1 MKVKS
6 KTLITPRQTELKERR
21 ILPAVL
27 LFFLAPLFGEY
38 LLGILSLSEI
48 YYVLFLSPMYGGGAL
63 LIREVTRR
71 TGRGTVTMLILGIA
85 YGLIEEGIVDQM
97 LFNPN
102 YLTEQEW
109 NSYIPFLGMDGRL
122 TVYVLAMHA
131 VWSTCI
137 PILLVEALFP
147 ERKIMPWLSNK
158 GLVIVAAIFIMGS
171 GYLCYETK
179 MEKHFFA
186 SVPQLLG
193 TALIV
198 ILIVMV
204 SFKCK
209 YHTSTSVET
218 PAPKPWFIGGF
229 SLVTSSLFMLA
240 DPLYGWV
247 SFGACV
253 ILAAVFFFIVYYWS
267 RHNDWG
273 DNHRIALI
281 GGGIL
286 TYVWLGMFSGSII
299 FGFGAIV
306 LLILANRRL
315 KKYELLSHPGKPH
328 GKILK

>member
-1 MKVKS
+1 MKVK
-6 KTLITPRQTELKERR
+6 KKAHITSRPTELKERR

-48 YYVLFLSPMYGGGAL
+48 YYVLFLSPMYGGGAI

-71 TGRGTVTMLILGIA
+71 AGQGTVMLLILGIA

-102 YLTEQEW
+102 YLAGQEW
-109 NSYIPFLGMDGRL
+109 NSYISFLGMDGRL
-122 TVYVLAMHA
+122 TIYVLAMHA

-137 PILLVEALFP
+137 PILLIEALFP
-147 ERKIMPWLSNK
+147 ERKLKPWLSKK
-158 GLVIVAAIFIMGS
+158 GLGFVAALFIIGS
-171 GYLCYETK
+171 AYLCYETK

-193 TALIV
+193 TTLTV
-198 ILIVMV
+198 IILVIV

-209 YHTSTSVET
+209 YHTSVSLET
-218 PAPKPWFIGGF
+218 PAPKPWFIGGVSF
-229 SLVTSSLFMLA
+229 ITSSLFMLA
-240 DPLYGWV
+240 DSSYGWV

-253 ILAAVFFFIVYYWS
+253 ILATGFFLMVYHWS
-267 RHNDWG
+267 GRNDWG

-315 KKYELLSHPGKPH
+315 KKTLSY
-328 GKILK
+328 